1 MDYTGVPDPSALPRS
16 AIVVGAGVVG
26 VATAWALARRGV
38 AVTIIERASG
48 PGQGASFANG
58 AQLSYIYTDALA
70 NPALLRRI
78 PALVLGLD
86 PGLSLSPRL
95 DPGMIGWLLAFL
107 RNATTNAF
115 LANTAAGLALG
126 LESRL
131 ALHDL
136 LARHPIDFGH
146 RMAGK
151 IVVYR
156 DQTAFS
162 AACRLVDLKLQ
173 HGGVQNILDPTAAIG
188 IEPALASQPGQ
199 MVGAIHS
206 PQEELG
212 DPHRFCQAMIEL
224 LTASYGVSIKFGAA
238 VQGWQEAAGSVV
250 VATGCG
256 ENLEADQLV
265 VCAGIDSGRVLGR
278 SIKSFRS
285 SALMPMKGYSLTAPP
300 GSAAPR
306 MSITDVSRKIVFCP
320 LDGAVRVAGLAELGA
335 RDTRIE
341 PARIAQLK
349 AIAAQSLPDAAD
361 YAAARQEW
369 AGIRPMTAN
378 SQPIIKRITPRVAI
392 NAGHGML
399 GWTYAMGTAERMAR
413 LIGE

>member
-1 MDYTGVPDPSALPRS
+1 MDCTGVPDQPALPRS

-38 AVTIIERASG
+38 SVTIIERASG

-86 PGLSLSPRL
+86 PGLSLNPRL
-95 DPGMIGWLLAFL
+95 DPGMIGWLVAFL

-136 LARHPIDFGH
+136 LARHAIDFGH

-151 IVVYR
+151 ILVYR
-156 DQTAFS
+156 DQTAFA
-162 AACRLVDLKLQ
+162 AACRLVDLKRQ
-173 HGGVQNILDPTAAIG
+173 HGGILDILDPVAAIG
-188 IEPALASQPGQ
+188 IEPALASQPGR
-199 MVGAIHS
+199 MVGAIHC

-224 LTASYGVSIKFGAA
+224 LTASYGVSVRFGAA
-238 VQGWQEAAGSVV
+238 VQGWQETAGSVV
-250 VATGCG
+250 VAAGSG
-256 ENLEADQLV
+256 DRLEADQLV
-265 VCAGIDSGRVLGR
+265 ISAGIDSGRVLGR
-278 SIKSFRS
+278 LVRS

-300 GSAAPR
+300 GSGAPR

-335 RDTRIE
+335 RETRVE

-361 YAAARQEW
+361 YAAARLEW

-399 GWTYAMGTAERMAR
+399 GWTYAMGAAERMAR

>member
-1 MDYTGVPDPSALPRS
+1 MDCTGVPDQPALPRS

-38 AVTIIERASG
+38 SVTIIERASG

-86 PGLSLSPRL
+86 PGLSLNPRL
-95 DPGMIGWLLAFL
+95 DPGMIGWLVAFL

-151 IVVYR
+151 ILVYR
-156 DQTAFS
+156 DQTAFA
-162 AACRLVDLKLQ
+162 AACRLADLKRQ
-173 HGGVQNILDPTAAIG
+173 HGGVLDILDPVAAIG
-188 IEPALASQPGQ
+188 IEPALASQPGR

-224 LTASYGVSIKFGAA
+224 LTASYGVSVRFGAA
-238 VQGWQEAAGSVV
+238 VQGWQETAGSVV
-250 VATGCG
+250 VAAGSG
-256 ENLEADQLV
+256 DRLEADQLV
-265 VCAGIDSGRVLGR
+265 ISAGIDSGRVLGQLV
-278 SIKSFRS
+278 RS
-285 SALMPMKGYSLTAPP
+285 SALMPMKGDSLTAPP
-300 GSAAPR
+300 GSGAPR

-335 RDTRIE
+335 RETRVE

-361 YAAARQEW
+361 YAAARLEW

-399 GWTYAMGTAERMAR
+399 GWTYAMGAAERMAR

>member
-1 MDYTGVPDPSALPRS
+1 MNYAGAPDQSALPRS

-86 PGLSLSPRL
+86 PGLSLNPRL
-95 DPGMIGWLLAFL
+95 DPGMVGWLLAFL

-156 DQTAFS
+156 DQTALS
-162 AACRLVDLKLQ
+162 AACRLVDLKRQ
-173 HGGVQNILDPTAAIG
+173 HGGIQDILDPAAAIG
-188 IEPALASQPGQ
+188 IEPALAGQ
-199 MVGAIHS
+199 AGRMAGAIHS

-224 LTASYGVSIKFGAA
+224 LTASYGVSVKFGAA
-238 VQGWQEAAGSVV
+238 LQGWQEDAGSVA
-250 VATGCG
+250 VATGYG
-256 ENLEADQLV
+256 ERLEADQLV
-265 VCAGIDSGRVLGR
+265 VCAGIDSGRVLDR
-278 SIKSFRS
+278 PLKSFRS
-285 SALMPMKGYSLTAPP
+285 SALMPMKGYSLTAPL
-300 GSAAPR
+300 GKAAPR

-335 RDTRIE
+335 RDTRID
-341 PARIAQLK
+341 PARIARLK

-378 SQPIIKRITPRVAI
+378 SQPIIKRITPRVAM

-399 GWTYAMGTAERMAR
+399 GWTYAMGTAERLAR

>member
-1 MDYTGVPDPSALPRS
+1 MEWTGVTGKPALPRS

-38 AVTIIERASG
+38 AVTMIERANG

-58 AQLSYIYTDALA
+58 AQLSYSYTDALA

-86 PGLSLSPRL
+86 PCFSISPRL

-107 RNATTNAF
+107 RNATTSAF
-115 LANTAAGLALG
+115 LANTEAGLALG

-156 DQTAFS
+156 DQMAFS
-162 AACRLVDLKLQ
+162 AACRLVDLKRQ
-173 HGGVQNILDPTAAIG
+173 HGGIQDILDPTAAIG
-188 IEPALASQPGQ
+188 IEPALASQADQ

-212 DPHRFCQAMIEL
+212 DPHRFCQAMIEM
-224 LTASYGVSIKFGAA
+224 LTESYGVSAKFGAA
-238 VQGWQEAAGSVV
+238 VQCWQETAESVV
-250 VATGCG
+250 VTATSG
-256 ENLEADQLV
+256 ESLVADQLV
-265 VCAGIDSGRVLGR
+265 VCAGIEAGQVLGR
-278 SIKSFRS
+278 TVGS

-306 MSITDVSRKIVFCP
+306 MSITDVYRKIVFCP

-335 RDTRIE
+335 RHTRVEPTRI
-341 PARIAQLK
+341 ARLK

-369 AGIRPMTAN
+369 AGIRPMTAD
-378 SQPIIKRITPRVAI
+378 SQPIIRRVTSRVAI

-399 GWTYAMGTAERMAR
+399 GWTYAMGAAERMAR
-413 LIGE
+413 LLGE

>member
-1 MDYTGVPDPSALPRS
+1 MDYAGVPGQSSPPRS

-26 VATAWALARRGV
+26 VATAWALARRGI
-38 AVTIIERASG
+38 AVTLIERASG

-86 PGLSLSPRL
+86 PSLSLSPRL

-131 ALHDL
+131 ALHEL
-136 LARHPIDFGH
+136 LDRHSIDFGH

-151 IVVYR
+151 IVIHR
-156 DQTAFS
+156 DQAAFS
-162 AACRLVDLKLQ
+162 AACRLVDLKRQ
-173 HGGVQNILDPTAAIG
+173 HGGIQDILDPTAAIA
-188 IEPALASQPGQ
+188 IEPALASQPDQ

-212 DPHRFCQAMIEL
+212 DPHRFCHAMIGL
-224 LTASYGVSIKFGAA
+224 LTASYGVSVKFGAA
-238 VQGWQEAAGSVV
+238 VQGWQETAESVV
-250 VATGCG
+250 VATGSG
-256 ENLEADQLV
+256 ESLEADQLV
-265 VCAGIDSGRVLGR
+265 VCAGIDAGRVLGR

-300 GSAAPR
+300 GSATPR

-335 RDTRIE
+335 RDTCIE
-341 PARIAQLK
+341 PARIARLK

-361 YAAARQEW
+361 YAAARSEW

-399 GWTYAMGTAERMAR
+399 GWTFAMGTAERMAR